1 MPHDNNRISL
11 LDLTLPTAEE
21 NLALDEALLIE
32 ADAGRGGAVLRFW
45 EASGFAVVLGAS
57 RRLRDD
63 VLIDACQADAIPI
76 LRRSSGGGTV
86 VIGPGALNVT
96 IVLPVSAAPGLTA
109 VDVAQR
115 FVLERIAEALSTT
128 DQGVELLGSGDLTC
142 GGLKFS
148 GSAQRRLSQWFFVHL
163 SLLYDF
169 PISRISRYLTIP
181 DRQPGYRAGR
191 GHEEFLRN
199 FGLPRRIILD
209 RIHLAWSPAP
219 TFTPAI
225 DVPQELVKTLLSD
238 RFANR
243 SWIERL

>member
-1 MPHDNNRISL
+1 VPHDINRISL

-32 ADAGRGGAVLRFW
+32 ADAGRGGPVLRFW
-45 EASGFAVVLGAS
+45 EATGFAVVLGAS

-63 VLIDACQADAIPI
+63 VLIDACQADAVPI

-86 VIGPGALNVT
+86 MIGPGALNVT
-96 IVLPVSAAPGLTA
+96 VILPSSAAPGLAA

-115 FVLERIAEALSTT
+115 FVLDRIAESLSSA
-128 DQGVELLGSGDLTC
+128 DQRVELLGSGDLTC
-142 GGLKFS
+142 GGRKFS
-148 GSAQRRLSQWFFVHL
+148 GSAQRRLSRWFFVHL

-169 PISRISRYLTIP
+169 PIPRISRYLTIP
-181 DRQPGYRAGR
+181 NRQPGYRAGR

-199 FGLPRRIILD
+199 FGAPRRIIQD
-209 RIHLAWSPAP
+209 RIHLAWSPAH
-219 TFTPAI
+219 TLSPAI
-225 DVPQELVKTLLSD
+225 DVPHELVKTLLSD